1 MSRNTTTISQRVKA
15 GLALQGLTLAGWA
28 RRKQYPMTTVWQAVH
43 KTRAGKTSKKILKE
57 LETHHA

>member
-1 MSRNTTTISQRVKA
+1 VKA